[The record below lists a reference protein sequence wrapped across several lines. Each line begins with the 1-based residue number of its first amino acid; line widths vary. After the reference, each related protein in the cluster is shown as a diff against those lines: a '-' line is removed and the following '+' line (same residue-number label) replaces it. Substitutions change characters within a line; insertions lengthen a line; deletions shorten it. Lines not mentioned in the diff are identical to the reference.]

1 MSLPEEYLTL
11 YLRLLGAAGSDDTR
25 ELHALLECNPYMF
38 ALLWGE
44 SPLHVACMHGS
55 LQFVKEVIKLSP
67 GLARFSNNEGFSPMH
82 VASIYGHVEIVQV
95 LVDFDSGLCL
105 VEDKERGIIPLH
117 VAAMEGREG
126 AVRVLLNAC
135 PESLQRVT
143 KRSETVLHLALKNRH
158 SACFKVLL
166 EEIKKYNQEEL
177 LNWKDNEGNTVLH
190 VATSLKLI
198 EILEPLLSLNSTN
211 GPVVDV
217 NSVNARGHTPL
228 DIHYETT
235 NDVVEREIRRILHDA
250 GAIRGRFLNQ
260 FTVPQPSSV
269 RPQPEQ
275 LPVKIRNV
283 VLMVLIM
290 AATFAYSSC
299 NPPDCFKP
307 KSDGKYHSPF
317 PLSYMVLGSNQYRA
331 IFYYMMFN
339 IAGYLASMCGVLV
352 LIWPLPYRSVV
363 TFVLVTTFVCYVLM
377 VDKVMPQFSLILG
390 SFTISSTPFV
400 WLSALSLMFCWFIVP
415 VLVKLFRGVR
425 RIRGR
430 AATGT
435 SRTIQMV

>member
-1 MSLPEEYLTL
+1 MKATLFCTLPLPSNSSSSYEFYMS
-11 YLRLLGAAGSDDTR
+11 
-25 ELHALLECNPYMF
+25 
-38 ALLWGE
+38 
-44 SPLHVACMHGS
+44 
-55 LQFVKEVIKLSP
+55 Q
-67 GLARFSNNEGFSPMH
+67 
-82 VASIYGHVEIVQV
+82 
-95 LVDFDSGLCL
+95 
-105 VEDKERGIIPLH
+105 
-117 VAAMEGREG
+117 
-126 AVRVLLNAC
+126 
-135 PESLQRVT
+135 
-143 KRSETVLHLALKNRH
+143 
-158 SACFKVLL
+158 
-166 EEIKKYNQEEL
+166 
-177 LNWKDNEGNTVLH
+177 
-190 VATSLKLI
+190 
-198 EILEPLLSLNSTN
+198 ILEPLLSLNSTN

-235 NDVVEREIRRILHDA
+235 NDVLEREIRHILHDA
-250 GAIRGRFLNQ
+250 GAIEGRFLNQ

-269 RPQPEQ
+269 LSQPEQ

-290 AATFAYSSC
+290 AATFAYNSC
-299 NPPDCFKP
+299 NPPADFKP
-307 KSDGKYHSPF
+307 KSVDHSPF

-363 TFVLVTTFVCYVLM
+363 TFVLVTAFVSYVLM

-400 WLSALSLMFCWFIVP
+400 WLSALSLVFCWFMVP
-415 VLVKLFRGVR
+415 VLVKLFRGVC

-430 AATGT
+430 AATGIG
-435 SRTIQMV
+435 RTIQMV